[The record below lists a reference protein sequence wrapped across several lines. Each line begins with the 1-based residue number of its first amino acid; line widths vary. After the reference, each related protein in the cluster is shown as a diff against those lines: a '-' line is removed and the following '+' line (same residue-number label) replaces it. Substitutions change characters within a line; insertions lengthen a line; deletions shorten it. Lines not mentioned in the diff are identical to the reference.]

1 MNAQTSLG
9 DFSVSQHDSD
19 ESTTTY
25 ADDQTGHRVVTDGG
39 ADADLDFNCGELRYI
54 RIVDGKKQPMDSWGG
69 YSQDFDDADDVYT
82 HDEVLES
89 DHDRWGVVGLD
100 APDNT
105 EFHLFVLD
113 LDIYKSDEYDIDDV
127 DITNAG
133 DVPIVRSQNGG
144 AHLYFALHEPVAESD
159 ISLNFDWI
167 DLRGSAV
174 KSHLVAPADVP
185 GCEHSTYDLVN
196 DTTIPVFFT
205 VGEVLDRVTVD
216 GEPFGDHE
224 PSDPLDVDFERGE
237 APDEM
242 PKCYHSAL
250 SFRASEAREQHPNA
264 FKIDTFAG
272 MLGLAAGYS
281 VDDVTEHFGEFAPSG
296 DSSEFDEQLTRDHL
310 EKLARKLDNGVLVPP
325 AISTLRDHGILAA
338 DESCTCSIEFHGSA
352 SSLKTSATSDGSSEG
367 FHSASDLQF
376 DGNTCGW
383 YDEVKRDDGST
394 EYVWREVAN
403 FRLEVLS
410 YLFEEGE
417 RLIELRVIPSTG
429 ENSYEVTIPATVF
442 NDVRK
447 FKNNVVTGI
456 TTTWSGSAKRNHL
469 GELRKLVGSQDAP
482 VRQGVNYLGLNPDT
496 GEFLTPN
503 GVLTE
508 DGWSDDPE
516 SVLIDGGSTP
526 EASWDLDPDT
536 HTKYDADEVLDI
548 IDFVTSMRNT
558 ERFLPV
564 LGWLYTTPVRPYIQS
579 WEGEFNSVHV
589 SGETGSGKST
599 SLSIL
604 SEMVGLNGEPMKVDD
619 TKFAMV
625 QSFSSTR
632 SVPLWFD
639 EYKPSDLKNY
649 EVDRFQNLLRDATKG
664 SQASRGTQSQTSNQ
678 YPVKAPVMVSGEQRL
693 QGTAEERRSIV
704 TRFLKNVQ
712 EEGSEMTIAFSK
724 LTGKDYRD
732 ETGDLRYPEERDL
745 SQHAFAYIQF
755 ILGFEESELRS
766 LWRESKEHVANLLD
780 TAGIEGM
787 ESLPRQGLQ
796 TIHFGITLAEKFAE
810 SVAEEAD
817 ASADV
822 TPSSDDLDEAILYC
836 ADEMGAGEDGRK
848 NHLDDFI
855 ELASR
860 ASQADYL
867 ERGTH
872 YTVVNEG
879 APGEQLAFHLPS
891 VHDAVSKYVRDHDI
905 TGVDLLNS
913 ASDYRD
919 HMQEHAD
926 KNDSYVVTHS
936 QVTPPLNRC
945 GRIDPEHAA
954 DTLDF
959 NLRAFGLG
967 DAPVV
972 EEESL
977 EAAATPVAEL
987 STSGNPYA
995 TVTVQCLSWREP
1007 ESEAGPTEQGAVSDA
1022 TGTVDIVDWM
1032 GASLDDSLEEDEY
1045 YVLKDVRVSMFNA
1058 AIQLEVVQGV
1068 TEMEIIQQGVGHTA
1082 YADAGDSQSIDAVA
1096 DGGRETD
1103 ANEASDDHDSANEGG
1118 SSDSH
1123 DDNDGGSGEDT
1134 TSMEES
1140 SSEMSLSESEN
1151 TGASSSKSSSIEHQI
1166 ASTVWELSDGVMT
1179 GVSRAAVKGEENAM
1193 DRKRVDEVL
1202 DSLLDEGLLY
1212 IGGDGDDDM
1221 VGVAADLRDFIRAD

>member
-9 DFSVSQHDSD
+9 DFSVSQHDTD
-19 ESTTTY
+19 ESTTTNT
-25 ADDQTGHRVVTDGG
+25 DEQTGHRVVTDGG
-39 ADADLDFNCGELRYI
+39 ADADLDFNYDELRYI
-54 RIVDGKKQPMDSWGG
+54 RVADGKKQPIDAWGG
-69 YSQDFDDADDVYT
+69 YSQDFEDADDVYM
-82 HDEVLES
+82 HEEVCES
-89 DHDRWGVVGLD
+89 DHDEWGVVGID
-100 APDNT
+100 APDGHDWYT
-105 EFHLFVLD
+105 FI
-113 LDIYKSDEYDIDDV
+113 LDIDIHKSDDYDV
-127 DITNAG
+127 DDIVVTDAE
-133 DVPIVRSQNGG
+133 DTPIVKSQNGG
-144 AHLYFALHEPVAESD
+144 VHVYFALHESVKEAD
-159 ISLNFDWI
+159 IDLVHPWI
-167 DLRGSAV
+167 DLQGSAT
-174 KSHLVAPADVP
+174 KSHVVAPRNIP
-185 GCEHSTYDLVN
+185 GCEGSDYDLVN
-196 DTTIPVFFT
+196 DTEIPVFFS
-205 VGEVLDRVTVD
+205 VGEVLDRVNIG
-216 GEPFGDHE
+216 GEPIGEHD

-242 PKCYHSAL
+242 PTCYYSAL
-250 SFRASEAREQHPNA
+250 SFRSSEAREEHPNA

-281 VDDVTEHFGEFAPSG
+281 VDDVTEHFGEFAPHG
-296 DSSEFDEQLTRDHL
+296 TEFDEQLTRDHL
-310 EKLARKLDNGVLVPP
+310 KKLARKLDNGALVPP
-325 AISTLRDHGILAA
+325 AISTLREHGILAA
-338 DESCTCSIEFHGSA
+338 GESCTCSIEYHGSA
-352 SSLKTSATSDGSSEG
+352 PSPKTSGTSGGSSEG

-403 FRLEVLS
+403 FRLEALS

-429 ENSYEVTIPATVF
+429 EESYEVTVPATVF

-469 GELRKLVGSQDAP
+469 DELRKLVGSQDAP
-482 VRQGVNYLGLNPDT
+482 VRQGVNYLGLNPET

-508 DGWSDDPE
+508 GGWTDDPE

-536 HTKYDADEVLDI
+536 HTEYDADEVLDI
-548 IDFVTSMRNT
+548 IDLVTSMRNT

-639 EYKPSDLKNY
+639 EYKPSDLKDY

-664 SQASRGTQSQTSNQ
+664 NQASRGTQSQTTNQ

-693 QGTAEERRSIV
+693 QGSAEERRSIV

-712 EEGSEMTIAFSK
+712 EEGSEMNIAFSK
-724 LTGKDYRD
+724 LTGKDYRG
-732 ETGDLRYPEERDL
+732 ESGDLRYPQERDL

-755 ILGFEESELRS
+755 VLSLDESELRS
-766 LWRESKEHVANLLD
+766 LWRESKEHVADLLE

-810 SVAEEAD
+810 SMAEEAD

-822 TPSSDDLDEAILYC
+822 IPSPDELDEAILYS
-836 ADEMGAGEDGRK
+836 ADEMGAREDGRK

-879 APGEQLAFHLPS
+879 APDEQLAFHLPS
-891 VHDAVSKYVRDHDI
+891 VHDAVSKYARDHDI

-945 GRIDPEHAA
+945 ARIDPEHAA

-967 DAPVV
+967 DEPVV
-972 EEESL
+972 EEQSL
-977 EAAATPVAEL
+977 EAAATPISEL

-1007 ESEAGPTEQGAVSDA
+1007 MSESGPTEQGAVSDA

-1045 YVLKDVRVSMFNA
+1045 YVLKDVRVSSYND

-1068 TEMEIIQQGVGHTA
+1068 TEAETIQQGVGHTSH
-1082 YADAGDSQSIDAVA
+1082 ADAGENQAMDAVA

-1103 ANEASDDHDSANEGG
+1103 TDGPDADDDPANEDS
-1118 SSDSH
+1118 SSDSS
-1123 DDNDGGSGEDT
+1123 DDNDDGSGEDT
-1134 TSMEES
+1134 TSTEES
-1140 SSEMSLSESEN
+1140 SSEASQSESDN
-1151 TGASSSKSSSIEHQI
+1151 TGETPSDSSGIEHQV
-1166 ASTVWELSDGVMT
+1166 ASTVWELSDGIMT
-1179 GVSRAAVKGEENAM
+1179 GVKRAAIKGEEHPM
-1193 DRKRVDEVL
+1193 EGDRVDEIL
-1202 DSLLDEGLLY
+1202 DRLLDEGMLY
-1212 IGGDGDDDM
+1212 LGGDGDESV
-1221 VGVAADLRDFIRAD
+1221 VGVTADLRDFVQADD